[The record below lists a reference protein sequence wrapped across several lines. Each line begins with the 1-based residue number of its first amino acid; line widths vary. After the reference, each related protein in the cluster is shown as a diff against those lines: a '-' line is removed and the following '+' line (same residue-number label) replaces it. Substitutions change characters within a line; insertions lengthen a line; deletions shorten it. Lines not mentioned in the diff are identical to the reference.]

1 VLKLILGLLKGALVG
16 GAIGYGAFAA
26 GMDGGLLWLVY
37 GVAGA
42 LVGLIAGRP
51 LWALITDKDGTSWVS
66 ILKSLF
72 GFGVGCGLYALVGK
86 VWGGFELS
94 LSFLD
99 ETPRLFQH
107 WQPVFAASVGGFL
120 GAFFE
125 IDDAIGGDAPAKGGA
140 KGAEPKAKAPAAR
153 K

>member
-1 VLKLILGLLKGALVG
+1 MLKLILGLLKGALVG

-26 GMDGGLLWLVY
+26 GMTGGLLWLVY

-51 LWALITDKDGTSWVS
+51 LWALITDKDGTTWVS
-66 ILKSLF
+66 VLKALF
-72 GFGVGCGLYALVGK
+72 GFGVGCGLYALVHK
-86 VWGGFELS
+86 AWSGFELT

-99 ETPRLFQH
+99 DKPRMFQH

-125 IDDAIGGDAPAKGGA
+125 IDDAIQRNSGLAAGA
-140 KGAEPKAKAPAAR
+140 GR
-153 K
+153 

>member
-1 VLKLILGLLKGALVG
+1 MLKLILGLLKGALVG

-26 GMDGGLLWLVY
+26 GLDGGLLWVVY

-51 LWALITDKDGTSWVS
+51 LWALITDKDGTTWVS
-66 ILKSLF
+66 VLKALF

-86 VWGGFELS
+86 VWGGFLLE

-99 ETPRLFQH
+99 GEPRLFQH

-120 GAFFE
+120 GGFFE
-125 IDDAIGGDAPAKGGA
+125 IDDAIGGDAPPAKKKSA
-140 KGAEPKAKAPAAR
+140 LPAGKPAR